1 MEININVI
9 VPVAVLAIILV
20 IFLVRRNLK
29 DEKEVEQH
37 FIDEAEGVETEDTEF
52 NNEIK

>member
-1 MEININVI
+1 MEINWKII
-9 VPVAVLAIILV
+9 VPIAVLAIALV
-20 IFLVRRNLK
+20 FFLVRRNLK

-37 FIDEAEGVETEDTEF
+37 FIDEAEGVETEDSEF